1 MSPFPSLAT
10 IIMSGAA
17 AKVSS
22 SNSGGFEPSHC
33 GQVGSRSTSPVSGTS
48 SADTAGCFCGG
59 HCGSFHCLRSLSL
72 AHSVRLSCGLHR
84 RRRQRQTR
92 EHHILFVA
100 THTCSRL
107 YTASYTGE
115 STCNTSGTNPG
126 PSLQQAHVLDDLHHE
141 QVPAPATPAVA
152 SEAQVMQP
160 NHVRCSRRSTS

>member
-1 MSPFPSLAT
+1 
-10 IIMSGAA
+10 MSGTRDTRSHSTNGG
-17 AKVSS
+17 SS
-22 SNSGGFEPSHC
+22 RLRPTPKGTFRRGPPLC
-33 GQVGSRSTSPVSGTS
+33 QVPVARTPLD
-48 SADTAGCFCGG
+48 AFAEACD
-59 HCGSFHCLRSLSL
+59 SFHCLRSLSL

-84 RRRQRQTR
+84 RRRQRQIR
-92 EHHILFVA
+92 EHHILFEFVA

-115 STCNTSGTNPG
+115 STCNTSGTSPG

-160 NHVRCSRRSTS
+160 THVRCSRRSTS